1 MNKTFFDVHC
11 HLFNLIDVPLWET
24 VHNVMRMHTLL
35 GLAACINGDEIID
48 RQRYFIRFFERSSE
62 TNLKWF
68 AQQLR
73 QALTEDAELSKY
85 LDRPS
90 NIIITPLVMDF
101 DTNIQV
107 LPDMIGDE
115 TVESQYNRLH
125 QAISQCSAEL
135 SAGPIPVRVFPFMGF
150 ALDKLNGNDSQQVLA
165 GFKRW
170 WQCNGL
176 SADERKQPWERVPQK
191 AIGIKLYPALGF
203 KPYPAPPQQ
212 SIYLEFYHWC
222 VENDIPLTVHC
233 QAVSFNTR
241 DSLGTDRN
249 GSPEYWIQVL
259 KTEGLQN
266 LRLNFAH
273 FGGGENLPQLINE
286 DNVMDPNNKTH
297 LIIKMLLDYPNTYAD
312 LSAFKFSDPKIG
324 EAFARLLTKDLCGE
338 LNGSRSLCD
347 KLLWGSDVPMIIESP
362 QYHRGQNEDGPE
374 MGYIHCLR
382 YFKHALSDVRSIDA
396 GTPNQPSQTKQME
409 VMRRIVSVNPECFL
423 HQ

>member
-24 VHNVMRMHTLL
+24 VRGVMRMHTLL
-35 GLAACINGDEIID
+35 GLAACLEGDDIVE

-73 QALTEDAELSKY
+73 HAIKEDDELSKY
-85 LDRPS
+85 LGFPS
-90 NIIITPLVMDF
+90 SIIITPLVMDF
-101 DTNIQV
+101 DTNIKV
-107 LPDMIGDE
+107 LPDMVGDE
-115 TVESQYNRLH
+115 SVESQYDRLH
-125 QAISQCSAEL
+125 QAICQCSAEL
-135 SAGPIPVRVFPFMGF
+135 SAAPIPIRVFPFMGF
-150 ALDKLNGNDSQQVLA
+150 ALDKLNGNDPQQVLA

-170 WQCNGL
+170 WQRNGL
-176 SADERKQPWERVPQK
+176 SADERKQPWQQIPQK

-203 KPYPAPPQQ
+203 KPNPALPQR

-233 QAVSFNTR
+233 QAGSFKPN
-241 DSLGTDRN
+241 DPLGTDGN
-249 GSPEYWIQVL
+249 GSPEYWVEVL

-273 FGGGENLPQLINE
+273 FGGGGSLPELIDTN
-286 DNVMDPNNKTH
+286 NVMNTGNKTY
-297 LIIKMLLDYPNTYAD
+297 LIIRMLLDYPNTFAD
-312 LSAFKFSDPKIG
+312 LSAIDFSNPTIG
-324 EAFARLLTKDLCGE
+324 EAFARLLTKDLNGE
-338 LNGSRSLCD
+338 LNSSHSLCD

-362 QYHRGQNEDGPE
+362 QYHRSRNEDGPE

-382 YFKHALSDVRSIDA
+382 YFKHALSDVRSID
-396 GTPNQPSQTKQME
+396 GGVPNQPSQTKQME
-409 VMRRIVSVNPECFL
+409 VMQKIISVNPERFL
-423 HQ
+423 HH